1 MSVFLIVFGVIML
14 VLVSL
19 LLYVTFRPKPTT
31 TDVVTLVGGSMSG
44 KTSQTYDK
52 PLPLAFNQEQGA
64 TFSYT
69 GWFVVNDYTFN
80 YGKKRPVVVKG
91 DCPGVYIDSTS
102 NGLLVAVKTYANT
115 PETILINNL
124 PAKKW
129 VHFAVVVN
137 QDAVNVYINGVL
149 RQHHMLAQLPKQN
162 SDPVTVGSNTDGFD
176 GVLSNLQYVPR
187 NLSGSEVDALASN
200 IPTDDLHVPPSK
212 PQYFDVSWYTGR
224 LTSF

>member
-1 MSVFLIVFGVIML
+1 MSVFVIGFLLILL
-14 VLVSL
+14 VLFSL
-19 LLYVTFRPKPTT
+19 LLYIMFRPKPAV

-44 KTSQTYDK
+44 KTTQTYAK
-52 PLPLAFNQEQGA
+52 QLPLAFNQEQGA

-69 GWFVVNDYTFN
+69 GWIVVNDYTFN
-80 YGKKRPVVVKG
+80 YGKKRPVFTKG
-91 DCPGVYIDSTS
+91 DCPGLYVDSTS
-102 NGLLVAVKTYANT
+102 NSLLVAVKTYANA
-115 PETILINNL
+115 PETILVSNL

-129 VHFAVVVN
+129 IHFGIVVN

-162 SDPVTVGSNTDGFD
+162 TSPVVIGSDTLGFD

-187 NLSGSEVDALASN
+187 SLSGSEVDALSS
-200 IPTDDLHVPPSK
+200 IVPTDDLHVPPSK
-212 PQYFDVSWYTGR
+212 PQYFDISWYTGR